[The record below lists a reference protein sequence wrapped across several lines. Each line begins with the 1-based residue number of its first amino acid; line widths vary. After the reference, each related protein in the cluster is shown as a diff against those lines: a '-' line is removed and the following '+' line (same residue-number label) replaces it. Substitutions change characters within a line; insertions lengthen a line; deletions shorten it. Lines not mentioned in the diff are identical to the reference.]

1 MKILVCQ
8 PPGRFPG
15 DRYVCPFPSRWTS
28 MFQGYPVFIYYPY
41 ELAYLSTLLKREFPD
56 DYVKLIDGTYLRF
69 TAEDY
74 IQYLDM
80 EKPDW
85 LIFEVDTVTYQESL
99 RIAKAMQSKYG
110 TRVIITGQ
118 YPTAYPEKVMADGM
132 DYACVGEFEY
142 AVVDILNGLD
152 PKTIP
157 GVYPNSYRTVLDID
171 SLPDPEDEDIR
182 RIDYSYC
189 GGHRWTKFREIE
201 VHASRGC
208 PYTCDFCVAGTV
220 YYEKENWRFRSPA
233 RIVAEIEN
241 LRRKYPEMEGCWFNE
256 ETHIIRKKDI
266 MAFCQALIDSG
277 NNDLHYEAMA
287 NHQRIDE
294 EILEMIRKAGYY
306 KLRLGIE
313 TIDEATGQSIGRKT
327 KADRLHDLLRS
338 AKKLGIEIYGTFMI
352 GASGSTPEGD
362 RKTIEYGKK
371 LISEDLISSWQC
383 SISVP
388 HPGTTFHKKA
398 IENGWLNTNDLE
410 SFNGSSGTVVSYP
423 NYSSDQIMESVR
435 LMSREFRDARPQ
447 ETVRPKR
454 SLAAEKTAIL
464 KQDKPEIDRLV
475 QSMNA
480 LDAAGDT
487 TQAAEEAAAILQKF
501 PQLLSPRYVI
511 GKSHAAGGDFAKAR
525 EEFEFIYKTAV
536 DYDDALMFGAG
547 AHYRLGLI
555 CIEENRK
562 DEALQHFKMCMHLS
576 PDHKEARR
584 LYWKLIPDTVPE
596 EATTS
601 ALVS

>member
-1 MKILVCQ
+1 
-8 PPGRFPG
+8 
-15 DRYVCPFPSRWTS
+15 
-28 MFQGYPVFIYYPY
+28 
-41 ELAYLSTLLKREFPD
+41 
-56 DYVKLIDGTYLRF
+56 
-69 TAEDY
+69 
-74 IQYLDM
+74 M

-487 TQAAEEAAAILQKF
+487 AQAVQEATAILQKF

-584 LYWKLIPDTVPE
+584 LYWELIPDTVPE

>member
-1 MKILVCQ
+1 MRILICQ

-41 ELAYLSTLLKREFPD
+41 ELAYLSTLLKRELPE
-56 DYVKLIDGTYLRF
+56 DYVKLVDGTYLRF

-74 IQYLDM
+74 IQYL
-80 EKPDW
+80 ELERPDW
-85 LIFEVDTVTYQESL
+85 LIFEVDSVTYQESL
-99 RIAKAMQSKYG
+99 RVARAIKQKFG
-110 TRVIITGQ
+110 TRVIIAGQ
-118 YPTAYPEKVMADGM
+118 YPTAFPEQVLADGM
-132 DYACVGEFEY
+132 DYACIGEFEY
-142 AVVDILNGLD
+142 AVLDILKGRD
-152 PKTIP
+152 PKSIE
-157 GVYPNSYRTVLDID
+157 GVYPNSYRKVLDID

-189 GGHRWTKFREIE
+189 GGHRWTKYREIE

-233 RIVAEIEN
+233 RIVAEIET

-266 MAFCQALIDSG
+266 MAFCRALIESG
-277 NNDLHYEAMA
+277 NNDLKYEAMA
-287 NHQRIDE
+287 NHQRLDE
-294 EILEMIRKAGYY
+294 EILEMLKQAGYY

-313 TIDEATGQSIGRKT
+313 TIDEATGRSIGRKT

-362 RKTIEYGKK
+362 RKTIDYGKK
-371 LISEDLISSWQC
+371 LISEGLISSWQC

-388 HPGTTFHKKA
+388 HPGTTFYKKA
-398 IENGWLNTNDLE
+398 VQNGWLTTNHLE
-410 SFNGSSGTVVSYP
+410 AFNGSSGTVVSYP
-423 NYSSDQIMESVR
+423 DYSSEQIMESVR

-464 KQDKPEIDRLV
+464 KKDKPRIDALIK
-475 QSMNA
+475 QLNA
-480 LDAAGDT
+480 LFDAERYDEAL
-487 TQAAEEAAAILQKF
+487 AEADAILAEF
-501 PQLLSPRYVI
+501 PQLLNPHYVK
-511 GKSHAAGGDFAKAR
+511 GKVYALQGDRNRAR
-525 EEFEFIYKTAV
+525 DEFEFVYKTAV

-547 AHYRLGLI
+547 AHYRLGLL
-555 CIEENRK
+555 CLEEQQPA
-562 DEALQHFKMCMHLS
+562 EALQHFKMCMHLC
-576 PDHKEARR
+576 PDHREARR
-584 LYWKLIPDTVPE
+584 HYWDLIPATVPKE
-596 EATTS
+596 TAVS
-601 ALVS
+601 AVS

>member
-28 MFQGYPVFIYYPY
+28 MFQSYPVFIYYPY
-41 ELAYLSTLLKREFPD
+41 QLAYLSTLLKREFPN

-74 IQYLDM
+74 IQYMEL

-85 LIFEVDTVTYQESL
+85 LIFEVDTVTYNESL
-99 RIAKAMQSKYG
+99 RVAKALKAKYG

-118 YPTAYPEKVMADGM
+118 YPTAFPEKVIADGM
-132 DYACVGEFEY
+132 DYACIGEFEY

-152 PKTIP
+152 PKTIS
-157 GVYPNSYRTVLDID
+157 GVYPNSYRKVLDID

-220 YYEKENWRFRSPA
+220 YYEKENWRFRSPH

-266 MAFCQALIDSG
+266 MSFCQALIDSG
-277 NNDLHYEAMA
+277 NNDLRYEAMA

-294 EILEMIRKAGYY
+294 EILEMIKKAGYY

-327 KADRLHDLLRS
+327 KADRLHSLLRS

-352 GASGSTPEGD
+352 GASGSTPQGD
-362 RKTIEYGKK
+362 LKTIEYGKK

-398 IENGWLNTNDLE
+398 MEHGWLATNDLE

-423 NYSSDQIMESVR
+423 NYSSEQIMESVQ
-435 LMSREFRDARPQ
+435 LMSREFRDARTQ
-447 ETVRPKR
+447 DTVRPRR
-454 SLAAEKTAIL
+454 SIAAEKTAIL
-464 KQDKPEIDRLV
+464 KQDKPEIDRRV
-475 QSMNA
+475 KAMNA
-480 LDAAGDT
+480 RFETDPQGAS
-487 TQAAEEAAAILQKF
+487 EEAKKILEVF

-511 GKSHAAGGDFAKAR
+511 GKVAAQEGQLQKAR
-525 EEFEFIYKTAV
+525 EQFEYIYKTAV

-547 AHYRLGLI
+547 SHYRLGMI
-555 CIEENRK
+555 CMEENKR

-576 PDHKEARR
+576 PDHKEARKQ
-584 LYWKLIPDTVPE
+584 YWQLIPETVPE
-596 EATTS
+596 AEPAEAV
-601 ALVS
+601 VS